1 MLIVMDKDATP
12 AQIDAVVKKI
22 QSLGYE
28 ASPMPGGE
36 RVAIG
41 ILRNLGPVDSAH
53 FVDMAGVIQAIPVSR
68 PYKLVSREMKR
79 EDTIITWPGL
89 ELGRG
94 RFVVMA
100 GPCAIESEKQALTI
114 AERVKAAGAQIFRGG
129 AFKPRT
135 SPYSH
140 QGLGKD
146 GLKILKKVREE
157 TGLLTVTE
165 AIDQDSLRLVVD
177 YADIVQIGAR
187 NMQNFSLLRCAGR
200 VPKPVLLKRGMYAT
214 VEEWLMAAEY
224 LMAEGNSRVI
234 LCERGVRAIGDH
246 VRNLLDLATIP
257 VVRRESHL
265 PIIVDPSHA
274 AGRRDLVAPL
284 ARAAVAAG
292 CDGLIIEVHHEPEK
306 ALSDGAQSLYP
317 DQFDALM
324 EEIQDLAPRGLE
336 VREVLLPLPGRDQ
349 SYRIVIEPGLRLPPG
364 RVIEQLESV
373 PAAFPDLGPTGGPPV
388 RGPGDGGPWRRPAWS
403 RCCSPSLPGNGPRAG
418 RWCSAWPGN
427 SWSGARIGA
436 RPSWPWGAA
445 WWGTSPA
452 FWPPSS
458 CGACLSSRCPPPC
471 WPWWT
476 RPSAARPPSISPKA
490 KTSWAP
496 FTSPGWWPSIRNFC
510 RPCPGPSCS
519 TAWPKWSRPP

>member
-12 AQIDAVVKKI
+12 EQVDAVVKKI
-22 QSLGYE
+22 ESLGYE
-28 ASPMPGGE
+28 AQPMPGGS
-36 RVAIG
+36 RVAIA
-41 ILRNLGPVDSAH
+41 ILRNLGPVDPTH

-100 GPCAIESEKQALTI
+100 GPCAVESESQALTI
-114 AERVKAAGAQIFRGG
+114 AARVKAAGAQIFRGG
-129 AFKPRT
+129 AYKPRT

-140 QGLGKD
+140 QGLGKP

-157 TGLLTVTE
+157 TGLLIVTE
-165 AIDQDSLRLVVD
+165 AVDQDSLKLVAD

-214 VEEWLMAAEY
+214 IDEWLMAAEY

-234 LCERGVRAIGDH
+234 LCERGVRSIGDH
-246 VRNLLDLATIP
+246 VRNLLDIASIP

-274 AGRRDLVAPL
+274 AGRRDLVPPL
-284 ARAAVAAG
+284 TRAAVAAG
-292 CDGLIIEVHHEPEK
+292 CDGLLIEVHHEPEN

-324 EEIQDLAPRGLE
+324 KEIQ
-336 VREVLLPLPGRDQ
+336 
-349 SYRIVIEPGLRLPPG
+349 GLR
-364 RVIEQLESV
+364 
-373 PAAFPDLGPTGGPPV
+373 
-388 RGPGDGGPWRRPAWS
+388 PGDW
-403 RCCSPSLPGNGPRAG
+403 
-418 RWCSAWPGN
+418 
-427 SWSGARIGA
+427 
-436 RPSWPWGAA
+436 
-445 WWGTSPA
+445 
-452 FWPPSS
+452 
-458 CGACLSSRCPPPC
+458 
-471 WPWWT
+471 
-476 RPSAARPPSISPKA
+476 K
-490 KTSWAP
+490 
-496 FTSPGWWPSIRNFC
+496 
-510 RPCPGPSCS
+510 
-519 TAWPKWSRPP
+519 